1 MFLIGKMARLGQTS
15 VQTLRL
21 YDRLNLLRAAHRD
34 IDSGYRYYTA
44 DQLFRLKLI
53 KYLQET
59 GLSLQ
64 EIKQVMDQPDLL
76 SDFWEKQ
83 EQVIRRNIQREKE
96 RLQMAQFQKRQFEI
110 VKLLEQK
117 VGSGVYYRHVNQL
130 IFQQPIKNIITPVD
144 KPDQEM
150 TMLDRQLLALGQ
162 VPNLEYGFIFTADN
176 YSKLRD
182 IHYQFQ
188 FKTLMNNVD
197 GAIKQDGYY
206 ACIAFRWSRAEY
218 LSYYRQLLDMHRGK
232 GSESPIVIEESYPQ
246 DYRRLN
252 DGTNFITE
260 LRIQV
265 G

>member
-1 MFLIGKMARLGQTS
+1 MFSIGKMAKLGQTS

-83 EQVIRRNIQREKE
+83 EQVIRGNIQREKE

-117 VGSGVYYRHVNQL
+117 VYTGVYYRHVNQL
-130 IFQQPIKNIITPVD
+130 IYQQPIKNIITPVD

-150 TMLDRQLLALGQ
+150 IMLDQQLLALGQ

-176 YSKLRD
+176 YSKLHD

-232 GSESPIVIEESYPQ
+232 VSESPMVIEESYPQ

>member
-1 MFLIGKMARLGQTS
+1 MFSIGKMAKLGQTS

-21 YDRLNLLRAAHRD
+21 YDRLNLLKAAHRD
-34 IDSGYRYYTA
+34 VDSGYRYYTV

-64 EIKQVMDQPDLL
+64 EIKRVMDQPDLL

-83 EQVIRRNIQREKE
+83 EQVIRENIRREKE
-96 RLQMAQFQKRQFEI
+96 RLRMAEFQKRQFEI
-110 VKLLEQK
+110 VKMLEQK
-117 VGSGVYYRHVNQL
+117 VDAGVYYRHVNQM
-130 IFQQPIKNIITPVD
+130 IYQQPIKNIITPVD
-144 KPDQEM
+144 KPDQEI
-150 TMLDRQLLALGQ
+150 TILDQQLLALGQ
-162 VPNLEYGFIFTADN
+162 VPNLEYGFIYTADN
-176 YSKLRD
+176 YSNLRD

-197 GAIKQDGYY
+197 GAIKQEGYY
-206 ACIAFRWSRAEY
+206 ACIAFNWSRDKY
-218 LSYYRQLLDMHRGK
+218 LNYYRQLLSMHLEK
-232 GSESPIVIEESYPQ
+232 IEEKPMVIEESYPQ